1 MLLVFHM
8 CVLEFRSRFDLFKI
22 PLFNNRCIP
31 KNELITIA
39 TMKAMNIS
47 CAELRDEASEGT
59 RGRGQ
64 IRTDSICILARTRA
78 RTSVWVRLCMWVRF
92 TYLFRHNEFHAW
104 SAANHAKVITGTQIT
119 GRVRATCR
127 SGKIDRQQRALV
139 FINLVC
145 KNV

>member
-1 MLLVFHM
+1 MFPDER
-8 CVLEFRSRFDLFKI
+8 VLDWDLIFLKSRFNDQYVLKS
-22 PLFNNRCIP
+22 
-31 KNELITIA
+31 ELITIA

-47 CAELRDEASEGT
+47 CAVLRDEAAQGAW
-59 RGRGQ
+59 GRA
-64 IRTDSICILARTRA
+64 DSHGRYLHSSAYTFA
-78 RTSVWVRLCMWVRF
+78 NTSVWVRACVWVRF